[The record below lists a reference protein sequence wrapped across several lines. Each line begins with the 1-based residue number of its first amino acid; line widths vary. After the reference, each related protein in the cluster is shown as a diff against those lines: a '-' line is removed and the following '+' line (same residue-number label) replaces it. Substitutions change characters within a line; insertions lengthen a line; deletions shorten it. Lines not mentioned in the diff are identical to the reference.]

1 MTAPQTPDELRAE
14 AATTTDQAIRE
25 ALYFRA
31 DKLEGKPGTQGY
43 KAPPFDEDPGVAEAW
58 ERYQAERAKTNGSAR
73 AVEQEPPWVPAEE
86 REPSSAEVL
95 IELASHRMVMG
106 DRFVLDVPETVPA
119 VWGDGHQVAW
129 AAGEPLLI
137 VGPDG
142 VGKTTVLQQLL
153 LALGG
158 VRGTAQLFGLPVVTG
173 RRVLYIAADRPT
185 QAQRSM
191 NRMVGEK
198 DRESLHE
205 GLVVWRG
212 PLPFDLVSEPSAL
225 LSLARRAECDV
236 VGIDSLKD
244 VASKISSDETG
255 QGVNAAFQ
263 TCCAEGVDVVAAHHQ
278 RKAQAGAPK
287 PRFISDVYGSRWIT
301 AGCGS
306 VFMLWG
312 EAGDPVVE
320 LSHLKQPDE
329 TIGPFSILHD
339 HVAGSSSVVDRV
351 DAYTIVAGSPRGATV
366 AQVAMAL
373 FGNAERNSF
382 EKARRQLKSL
392 TEAGKIHHE
401 PGLRGADGKAESG
414 TYFPISHRLFEES
427 RNDY

>member
-1 MTAPQTPDELRAE
+1 MRRTAMA
-14 AATTTDQAIRE
+14 
-25 ALYFRA
+25 
-31 DKLEGKPGTQGY
+31 
-43 KAPPFDEDPGVAEAW
+43 
-58 ERYQAERAKTNGSAR
+58 
-73 AVEQEPPWVPAEE
+73 
-86 REPSSAEVL
+86 
-95 IELASHRMVMG
+95 MG

-153 LALGG
+153 LAQIG
-158 VRGTAQLFGLPVVTG
+158 VRVTELFGLPVVTG

-198 DRESLHE
+198 DRELLHE
-205 GLVVWRG
+205 RLVVWRG
-212 PLPFDLVSEPSAL
+212 PLPFDLVTEPGAL

-278 RKAQAGAPK
+278 RKAQAGDPK
-287 PRFISDVYGSRWIT
+287 PKFISDVYGSRWIT

-339 HVAGSSSVVDRV
+339 HVAGTSSVVDRV
-351 DAYTIVAGSPRGATV
+351 DAYTVVTRSLKGATA

-373 FGNAERNSF
+373 FGNAERNSL
-382 EKARRQLKSL
+382 EKRRAASSRASLRRGRSTTNPGSAQPMARRSR
-392 TEAGKIHHE
+392 E
-401 PGLRGADGKAESG
+401 PTS
-414 TYFPISHRLFEES
+414 PVSHRLFEEGRS
-427 RNDY
+427 DY

>member
-1 MTAPQTPDELRAE
+1 MTTRALTQDEFGNL
-14 AATTTDQAIRE
+14 IR
-25 ALYFRA
+25 
-31 DKLEGKPGTQGY
+31 D
-43 KAPPFDEDPGVAEAW
+43 DS
-58 ERYQAERAKTNGSAR
+58 ER
-73 AVEQEPPWVPAEE
+73 PWVPDEE

-95 IELASHRMVMG
+95 IELASHRMVEG

-153 LALGG
+153 LALIG

-191 NRMVGEK
+191 NRMVGET
-198 DRESLHE
+198 DRELLHE
-205 GLVVWRG
+205 RLVVWRG
-212 PLPFDLVSEPSAL
+212 PLPFDLVTEPGAL
-225 LSLARRAECDV
+225 LSLARRAGCDV

-244 VASKISSDETG
+244 VASRLSSDETG

-263 TCCAEGVDVVAAHHQ
+263 TCCVEGVDVVAAHHQ

-287 PRFISDVYGSRWIT
+287 PKFLSDVYGSRWIT

-320 LSHLKQPDE
+320 LTHLKQPDE
-329 TIGPFSILHD
+329 PVGPLTVVHD
-339 HVAGSSSVVDRV
+339 HVAGSASVVDRL
-351 DAYTIVAGSPRGATV
+351 DAYTVVTGSAKGTTA

-373 FGNAERNSF
+373 FGNAERNSL

-392 TEAGKIHHE
+392 TEAGKIHYE

-414 TYFPISHRLFEES
+414 TYFPVSHRLLEEG

>member
-1 MTAPQTPDELRAE
+1 MSAADPAVAARAREVVARVGRRGPGGQRQALVADEFGNLIRDDSEPAWVPDE
-14 AATTTDQAIRE
+14 
-25 ALYFRA
+25 
-31 DKLEGKPGTQGY
+31 
-43 KAPPFDEDPGVAEAW
+43 
-58 ERYQAERAKTNGSAR
+58 ERG
-73 AVEQEPPWVPAEE
+73 
-86 REPSSAEVL
+86 PSSAEVL
-95 IELASHRMVMG
+95 IELASHRIVEG
-106 DRFVLDVPETVPA
+106 DRFVLDVAETVPA

-129 AAGEPLLI
+129 AAGEPLLL

-142 VGKTTVLQQLL
+142 VGKTTVLQQLD
-153 LALGG
+153 LALIG
-158 VRGTAQLFGLPVVTG
+158 VRGIAQLFGLPVVTG

-191 NRMVGEK
+191 NRMVTEK
-198 DRESLHE
+198 DRELLHA

-212 PLPFDLVSEPSAL
+212 PLPFDLVAEPGAL

-236 VGIDSLKD
+236 VSIDSLKD

-255 QGVNAAFQ
+255 QAVNAAFQ

-287 PRFISDVYGSRWIT
+287 PKFISDVYGSRWIT

-329 TIGPFSILHD
+329 TIGPYSILHD

-351 DAYTIVAGSPRGATV
+351 DAYTIVTSSPKGTTV

-373 FGNAERNSF
+373 FGNNERNSF

-392 TEAGKIHHE
+392 AEAGKLHYE
-401 PGLRGADGKAESG
+401 PGLRGVDGKAESG
-414 TYFPISHRLFEES
+414 TYFPISHRLFEDG

>member
-1 MTAPQTPDELRAE
+1 MTATDPAVAARAE
-14 AATTTDQAIRE
+14 EVVARVGRRGPGGQRQALVADEFGNLIR
-25 ALYFRA
+25 
-31 DKLEGKPGTQGY
+31 D
-43 KAPPFDEDPGVAEAW
+43 D
-58 ERYQAERAKTNGSAR
+58 S
-73 AVEQEPPWVPAEE
+73 EPAWVPDEE
-86 REPSSAEVL
+86 REPTSAEVL
-95 IELASHRMVMG
+95 IELASHRMVEG

-153 LALGG
+153 LALIG

-198 DRESLHE
+198 DRALLHE
-205 GLVVWRG
+205 SLVVWRG
-212 PLPFDLVSEPSAL
+212 PLPFDLVTEPGAL

-244 VASKISSDETG
+244 VASKLSSDETG

-263 TCCAEGVDVVAAHHQ
+263 TCCVEGVDVAAAHHQ

-287 PRFISDVYGSRWIT
+287 PKFLSDVYGSRWIT

-329 TIGPFSILHD
+329 PIGPYSILHD
-339 HVAGSSSVVDRV
+339 HVAGSSSVMDRM
-351 DAYTIVAGSPRGATV
+351 DAYTVVTSSLKGTTV
-366 AQVAMAL
+366 AQVATTL

-392 TEAGKIHHE
+392 AAAGKIHHE
-401 PGLRGADGKAESG
+401 PGLRGAVGKAESG
-414 TYFPISHRLFEES
+414 TYFPVSYRLLEEG